1 MKIGYL
7 KNLGRH
13 ELEQAAKEFAGQL
26 ERSLSAF
33 ADEDVELDTNVSGN
47 AFVVTNRDK
56 EVCVK
61 VKRGASLT
69 LTVHYKCSWDSA
81 SSYLKV
87 LKSSVAVVA
96 GPVAESDPLF
106 RYEVVAL

>member
-1 MKIGYL
+1 MASIDEL
-7 KNLGRH
+7 K
-13 ELEQAAKEFAGQL
+13 QAAKEFAGQL
-26 ERSLSAF
+26 KRSLSAF
-33 ADEDVELDTNVSGN
+33 ADSNVELRAITYEETQKC
-47 AFVVTNRDK
+47 VVTNRGK
-56 EVCVK
+56 GVSVK
-61 VKRGASLT
+61 AKRGASLT
-69 LTVHYKCSWDSA
+69 LTVCYTCSWDSE